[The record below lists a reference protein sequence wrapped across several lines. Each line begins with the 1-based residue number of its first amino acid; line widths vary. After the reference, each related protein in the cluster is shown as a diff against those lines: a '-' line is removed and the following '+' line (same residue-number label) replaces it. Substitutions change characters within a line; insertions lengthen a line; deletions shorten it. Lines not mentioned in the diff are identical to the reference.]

1 MYGTIIFDMDGTLFN
16 SEAFAR
22 NAINTTIRK
31 LKYLGLKEVTEEQT
45 RKALGKPMMEYY
57 KTLFPGI
64 SNKQI
69 EEAIDVCKQVEKEI
83 MFSGEGGALFDG
95 TLEILETIYKRGIT
109 LALATNSSSSYMMNI
124 LKKFKIDK
132 YFTYTLC
139 AETNGGMTKTEML
152 KEIISLTSK
161 PHLMIGDR
169 VFDLYAAQR
178 NDIDFIACDYGY
190 SDIPD
195 GESNI
200 VARVTKLLDI
210 KEYVFNN

>member
-1 MYGTIIFDMDGTLFN
+1 MDGTLFN

-22 NAINTTIRK
+22 NAINITIRK
-31 LKYLGLKEVTEEQT
+31 LEHLGLKEVTEEQT

-57 KTLFPGI
+57 KTLFPNI
-64 SNKQI
+64 SDKQV
-69 EEAIDVCKQVEKEI
+69 EEAIEVCKGVEKEL
-83 MFSGEGGALFDG
+83 MFAGEGGDLFDG
-95 TLEILETIYKRGIT
+95 AVDVLETLYKRGIT

-132 YFTYTLC
+132 FFTYTLC

-152 KEIISLTSK
+152 REIISLTSK

-169 VFDLYAAQR
+169 LFDLYAAQS

-200 VARVTKLLDI
+200 VARVSKLRDI